1 MCLLLQYLNYV
12 RALRFDD
19 KPDYAYLRKL
29 LKDVY
34 VREGFE
40 QDNVFDWTMKKQPNA
55 PHHIGLVSSSPL
67 QPNVECERTRPPSL
81 FLSLSLSLSLSCC
94 LHDALAWHNP
104 ISLEIS

>member
-1 MCLLLQYLNYV
+1 VCLLLQYLNYV

-81 FLSLSLSLSLSCC
+81 SLSLSLSCC